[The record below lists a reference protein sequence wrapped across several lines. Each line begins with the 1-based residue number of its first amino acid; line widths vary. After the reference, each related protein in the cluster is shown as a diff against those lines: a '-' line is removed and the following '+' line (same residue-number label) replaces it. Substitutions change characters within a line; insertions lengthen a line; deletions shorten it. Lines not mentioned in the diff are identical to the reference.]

1 MNILVKLPSRERP
14 DRLRTSILA
23 MRERQKM
30 FCSYLFTVDD
40 DDETV
45 EHYWLHQVGVV
56 KTGPRSTKVEA
67 INRDLANFDAGSPNG
82 AKWDILVLAS
92 DDMVCQV
99 QDWDE
104 IIRQDMASN
113 FPDTDGC
120 LWYFDGHQKNL
131 CTMAIMGRKAFDR
144 LGYIYHPSYESL
156 WCDKEYTEYWQSQ
169 GKLVKSERVLFTH
182 PHPAWGTAKM
192 DKLYAHNNMA
202 DRKDMLNYERR
213 KAEGFPA

>member
-14 DRLRTSILA
+14 DRLRKSIAA
-23 MRERQKM
+23 MKERQKD
-30 FCSYLFTVDD
+30 FCAYLFAIDEDDDTVDP
-40 DDETV
+40 V
-45 EHYWLHQVGVV
+45 FLALHGTTARGSRV
-56 KTGPRSTKVEA
+56 TKVEA
-67 INRDLANFDAGSPNG
+67 INRGVATYGQWN
-82 AKWDILVLAS
+82 ILVLAS

>member
-1 MNILVKLPSRERP
+1 MSNILIKLPSRERP
-14 DRLRTSILA
+14 DRLRTSIEA
-23 MRERQKM
+23 MWNKRKH
-30 FCSYLFTVDD
+30 FCAFLFATDD
-40 DDETV
+40 DDDTV
-45 EHYWLHQVGVV
+45 DALFLARHGTNA
-56 KTGPRSTKVEA
+56 TGPRVTKVEA
-67 INRDLANFDAGSPNG
+67 INRGVATYGP
-82 AKWDILVLAS
+82 WDILVLAS

-104 IIRQDMASN
+104 IIRQDMATH

-144 LGYIYHPSYESL
+144 RGHIYHPSYDSL
-156 WCDKEYTEYWQSQ
+156 WCDKEFTEYWQAQ
-169 GKLVKSERVLFTH
+169 GKLIKSERVLFKH

-192 DKLYAHNNMA
+192 DDLYRHNNMA